1 MFAIG
6 HFALGYIFGKTSS
19 RLVNVRVNL
28 PLLLAA
34 SVLPDIDLA
43 LRFLMHRGPTHSL
56 ITISVLMIPFF
67 VIYRKQAIPY
77 YAALLSH
84 SLIGDFFTGG
94 SQLFW
99 PLSHGWFGALNLEV
113 SGPINVVLEL
123 ALFFLTLPIMYKLG
137 DLQTLLKPNSKSWA
151 LIIPL
156 VATLGP
162 LLTVGRGQEGA
173 LPALLVVPS
182 LFYIGLFV
190 YSLFI
195 WLRATYIKDKDKQ
208 KPEFAVSN
216 FSSNHVS

>member
-1 MFAIG
+1 M
-6 HFALGYIFGKTSS
+6 
-19 RLVNVRVNL
+19 

-56 ITISVLMIPFF
+56 ITISVLMIPFL
-67 VIYRKQAIPY
+67 VIYRKEAIPY

-99 PLSHGWFGALNLEV
+99 PLSHNWFGALNLEV
-113 SGPINVVLEL
+113 FGLINVVLEL
-123 ALFFLTLPIMYKLG
+123 TLISLTLPIMYKLG
-137 DLQTLLKPNSKSWA
+137 DLQTLLKPNNKSWA

-162 LLTVGRGQEGA
+162 LLAVGRGQEGA

-182 LFYIGLFV
+182 LFFVGLFV
-190 YSLFI
+190 YSLFV
-195 WLRATYIKDKDKQ
+195 WLRDGHVKDRDKQ
-208 KPEFAVSN
+208 IPKVSVSD
-216 FSSNHVS
+216 FPSNHIN